1 MDVLLDGLLDK
12 EGGEEAERDEALAVA
27 VEELDGVDD
36 LVARDVDADDA
47 EVVGEAVAD
56 KDAAAVD
63 EVAQLEVDVL
73 ERHEAPRRRRG
84 VEVARRDARE
94 AREVVDDGLGDEHV
108 VVDERAPRG
117 LALPKHARHARD
129 AAVRGRRLRARAA
142 RAARARRGVRA
153 VELAHGPARAQ
164 RHKLRVDRDRLAALR
179 QLRLALERDP
189 PHPALLVQQERAQE
203 QRAVRL
209 LVRLRIIRI
218 ASHIVLSTLL

>member
-47 EVVGEAVAD
+47 EVVGEAVTD

-142 RAARARRGVRA
+142 RARRGVRA

-218 ASHIVLSTLL
+218 GSHIVLSTLL